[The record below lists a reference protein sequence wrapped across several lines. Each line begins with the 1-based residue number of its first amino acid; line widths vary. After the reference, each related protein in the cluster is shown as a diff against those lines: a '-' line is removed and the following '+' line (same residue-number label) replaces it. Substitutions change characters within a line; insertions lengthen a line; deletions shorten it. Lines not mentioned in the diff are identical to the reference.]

1 MHEKQKQ
8 RLKHGKQYEAVRGPF
23 VLQTGE
29 PDELPLN
36 LVKVDLLI
44 SPHSQTVC
52 INLAHGEK
60 AALQTCSISPGI

>member
-8 RLKHGKQYEAVRGPF
+8 RLKHGKQYGAVRGPF

-29 PDELPLN
+29 PDEL
-36 LVKVDLLI
+36 LI

-52 INLAHGEK
+52 INLVYGEK